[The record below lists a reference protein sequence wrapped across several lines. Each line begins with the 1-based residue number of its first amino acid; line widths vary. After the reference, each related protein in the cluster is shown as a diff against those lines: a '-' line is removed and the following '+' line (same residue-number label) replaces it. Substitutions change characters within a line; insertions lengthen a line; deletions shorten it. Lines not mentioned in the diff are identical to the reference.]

1 MGELEVPGRPG
12 AHAGSAGGYQDPR
25 ETSIT
30 LLVLGAVI
38 IALMLAQIMLP
49 GFQGVFGWLVTSP
62 SGIGLTAA
70 LTIAFSFLWLTFRT
84 RAAERGMRYRRGFG
98 IGAVIAAIMW
108 IPPFVGALF
117 IAGPFALLGPVL
129 LVAGIGLSNYFL
141 VGWAAVVGTVGIF
154 EGSFGITN
162 RLPASLWVSWGH
174 AHAGIYLGLGV
185 MTVGAGIVARARENR
200 QFQPAAPR

>member
-1 MGELEVPGRPG
+1 MGELEVTGPPG
-12 AHAGSAGGYQDPR
+12 AQSASAGGYRDPH

-129 LVAGIGLSNYFL
+129 LFAGIGLSNYFL
-141 VGWAAVVGTVGIF
+141 VGWAVAIGTLGIF

-174 AHAGIYLGLGV
+174 AAIYLGLGV
-185 MTVGAGIVARARENR
+185 LTVGAGIVARTRENR